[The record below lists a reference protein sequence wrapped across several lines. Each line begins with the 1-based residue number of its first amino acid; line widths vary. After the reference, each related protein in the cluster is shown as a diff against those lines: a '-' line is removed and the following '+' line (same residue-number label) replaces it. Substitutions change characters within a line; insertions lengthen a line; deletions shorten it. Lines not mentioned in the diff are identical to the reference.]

1 MIAGER
7 VKHAHAEEKGAD
19 HKKSDVKHGMAPRE
33 GRSIDW
39 AGDGIRFE
47 RRIPIQY
54 RNSEPNM
61 KVRYRR
67 APRDIKSA

>member
-7 VKHAHAEEKGAD
+7 VKHAHAEEEGAD

-33 GRSIDW
+33 GRSIDS

-47 RRIPIQY
+47 CRIPIHC
-54 RNSEPNM
+54 RDNESDM
-61 KVRYRR
+61 KVRYGGT
-67 APRDIKSA
+67 PRDMKSA